1 MKSPSITP
9 LPLDCGYSRNWN
21 PYAGSA
27 VVLNEASTLHERV
40 AYCWGLA
47 HHLQEISSL
56 LLEHSSP
63 EVARVAGTF
72 YEQMMPL
79 TGMLR
84 RVGADTALLELSGGS
99 A

>member
-9 LPLDCGYSRNWN
+9 LRLDSSYSKNWN
-21 PYAGSA
+21 PYAESA

-40 AYCWGLA
+40 AYCYGLA

-56 LLEHSSP
+56 LLAHSSP
-63 EVARVAGTF
+63 EVARVAGLF
-72 YEQMMPL
+72 FDQVMPL
-79 TGMLR
+79 MGTLE